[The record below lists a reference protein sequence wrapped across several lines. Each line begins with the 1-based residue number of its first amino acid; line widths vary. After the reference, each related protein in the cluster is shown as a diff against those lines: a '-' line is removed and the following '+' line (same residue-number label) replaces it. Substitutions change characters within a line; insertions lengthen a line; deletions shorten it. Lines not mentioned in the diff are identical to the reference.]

1 MYFCLLGNYI
11 NGDAFSSQGTE
22 AVGRSAEI
30 RNSGR
35 FRKGTFFKYLSHFGV
50 EGLLA
55 IVCSSAGRPEDR
67 RCFRG
72 RASPGGMVY
81 IW

>member
-22 AVGRSAEI
+22 AVGKSVEIHGGRS
-30 RNSGR
+30 
-35 FRKGTFFKYLSHFGV
+35 RKGTFLKYLSHFGV

-55 IVCSSAGRPEDR
+55 IVCSSVGRPEDC